1 MQTECINV
9 SVRSLV
15 FLYLFFF
22 FFPFWALSLPT
33 NYQYIF
39 TDSPTLGYVYT
50 MVPVLMHAV
59 GVGMSIL
66 LKVYYDLSDSVGH
79 LEHMAIIIRSRLWLF
94 PGILGDLPVSKRS
107 DLEVQRKK
115 EIAAMAKEKKASSHR
130 FAMVR
135 YLKRCQFPEFRILF
149 RSMESMPWSTVPHLS
164 DRSLGAAITEIAQ
177 EDVYNILNIFFSCHK
192 CSDFFK
198 LYVFPPSRIP
208 NMSCSIH
215 TLFCCRS
222 WMHSPF
228 WTS

>member
-1 MQTECINV
+1 MILIFVFASNLSCHMFRFSKITTLFTLLAYLMGFGALILYADGVYKRKRAITSV
-9 SVRSLV
+9 SLP
-15 FLYLFFF
+15 F

-177 EDVYNILNIFFSCHK
+177 EDVYN
-192 CSDFFK
+192 
-198 LYVFPPSRIP
+198 
-208 NMSCSIH
+208 ME
-215 TLFCCRS
+215 
-222 WMHSPF
+222 
-228 WTS
+228 